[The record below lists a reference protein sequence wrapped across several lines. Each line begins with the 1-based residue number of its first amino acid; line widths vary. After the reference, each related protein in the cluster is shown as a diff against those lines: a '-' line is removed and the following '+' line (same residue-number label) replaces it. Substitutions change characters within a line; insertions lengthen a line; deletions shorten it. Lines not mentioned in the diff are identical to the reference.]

1 MSEDELLQLLQVP
14 LDKWSPFY
22 LATRRTLCKTGGL
35 INISCNVM
43 SQAVRQRYLE
53 TPVARTLVHQQLLL
67 FFQGADY
74 DVVGERVGGGHV
86 VVGRGRFGLRST
98 WIVWIP

>member
-1 MSEDELLQLLQVP
+1 VSEDELLQLLQVP

-67 FFQGADY
+67 FTRARVSGA
-74 DVVGERVGGGHV
+74 
-86 VVGRGRFGLRST
+86 RSKL
-98 WIVWIP
+98 VLVRS